1 MSNLRI
7 AFEWLFMPAQVPL
20 ELPITELRRRLRQL
34 RASDNLAT
42 DALIKRLEVECQG
55 MKRYF

>member
-7 AFEWLFMPAQVPL
+7 VFDWLFMPAQIPL
-20 ELPITELRRRLRQL
+20 ELPMTELRRRLRQL
-34 RASDNLAT
+34 KANDNLAT
-42 DALIKRLEVECQG
+42 DILIKRLEEECQG